1 VSRIPVLAVLGLLAT
16 SCAHLQEVAS
26 SILSR
31 PKMTVQNVEITGV
44 SLTGIAANVVC
55 EVENPNAFQLS
66 LGSFDY
72 QLSLD
77 QHPLVSG
84 KASQGFNVPAQGKGT
99 VSFPVEFRFTEL
111 GQGLLALFQKEQVG
125 YGVKATMG
133 FNSPIGV
140 VNVPLEHNGTF
151 PVPRLPEVSLAGASI
166 GDLGFSGVTMKVRIG
181 LTNKNR
187 FPIPLGNMSYRIVVE
202 GTEIATGGVPAPNLA
217 PEATGAIELPL
228 RINFLGAGA
237 AVAQV
242 IRSGRANLKVSGG
255 LEVTALHQTLPFEQ
269 ERTFQLR

>member
-1 VSRIPVLAVLGLLAT
+1 VSRISVLALVTLLAT
-16 SCAHLQEVAS
+16 SCATLQQVAS
-26 SILSR
+26 SVLSR

-66 LGSFDY
+66 LGGFDY

-111 GQGLLALFQKEQVG
+111 GQGLLALFQKEQVA

-166 GDLGFSGVTMKVRIG
+166 GDLGFSGVTMKVKIG
-181 LTNKNR
+181 LANKNR
-187 FPIPLGNMSYRIVVE
+187 FPIPLGTMSYRVLVE
-202 GTEIATGGVPAPNLA
+202 GTEIATGGVPAPSLA
-217 PEATGAIELPL
+217 AEGSGAIELPL

>member
-1 VSRIPVLAVLGLLAT
+1 
-16 SCAHLQEVAS
+16 VAS
-26 SILSR
+26 SVLSR
-31 PKMTVQNVEITGV
+31 PQLTVKNVEITGI
-44 SLTGIAANVVC
+44 SLGGIAANVVC
-55 EVENPNAFQLS
+55 EVDNPNAFQLS
-66 LGSFDY
+66 LGGFDY

-84 KASQGFNVPAQGKGT
+84 KANQGFSVPAQGKGM

-111 GQGLLALFQKEQVG
+111 GQGLLALFQKEEVG

-133 FNSPIGV
+133 FNSPVGV

-166 GDLGFSGVTMKVRIG
+166 GDLGFSGVTMKVRLG

-187 FPIPLGNMSYRIVVE
+187 FAIPLGNMSYRVLVE
-202 GTEIATGGVPAPNLA
+202 GTEIATGGVPAPSLA
-217 PEATGAIELPL
+217 PEATGAIELPV
-228 RINFLGAGA
+228 RINFLGTGA
-237 AVAQV
+237 ALAQV

-255 LEVTALHQTLPFEQ
+255 LEVTSLHQTLPFEQ
-269 ERTFQLR
+269 ERTLQLR